1 MAKASSVPYSLPPKI
16 SEEIKEWVTKSVAS
30 ILLSYSEWLDAELR
44 LLCKPTKDDRT
55 HEDLVNEFLASRNA

>member
-1 MAKASSVPYSLPPKI
+1 MGDEIRSFDSV
-16 SEEIKEWVTKSVAS
+16 VVQRVV
-30 ILLSYSEWLDAELR
+30 DAELR